1 MDKMNNF
8 LEKSDQELVKLSLE
22 NQENF
27 LYLMKRYEKKL
38 IYYILKI
45 SNVSY
50 EDAEDLLQEIYI
62 KVYHNLNDYDP
73 GLKFSSWIYRIAHN
87 QVISNYRKLKVRPQS
102 VFWEIED
109 HALKNLISEIDV
121 QEETDENLLRENI
134 KKVIKTLDKKYRD
147 VLVLR
152 YLEDKDYKE
161 ISDILRK
168 PMGTVATLLNKA
180 KAIFKDKIKE
190 QKIKL

>member
-1 MDKMNNF
+1 MNNF